1 MLGPLDDQMPAPI
14 IGDEIVPP
22 RHNTLFVVGC
32 ATHHKRSWAAGGPEE
47 SRAVHSITSRA
58 EPHLGICSATPQV
71 RYSPDHGQG
80 PVIYQGERGVS
91 DLACHSLAA
100 LCRDQGRPAAPLA
113 REGSLPGITVEA
125 MTYPLTAAQANLAEL
140 VAEAR
145 RSHRPVTISEHGKP
159 VAALINVDD
168 LADLEDR
175 AALAAHLADKAA
187 GRGGI
192 SLEELDAA
200 LDRIDAERIS

>member
-1 MLGPLDDQMPAPI
+1 MA
-14 IGDEIVPP
+14 VPQLSLP
-22 RHNTLFVVGC
+22 R
-32 ATHHKRSWAAGGPEE
+32 A
-47 SRAVHSITSRA
+47 
-58 EPHLGICSATPQV
+58 
-71 RYSPDHGQG
+71 
-80 PVIYQGERGVS
+80 
-91 DLACHSLAA
+91 
-100 LCRDQGRPAAPLA
+100 
-113 REGSLPGITVEA
+113 SLPGVTVEA

-145 RSHRPVTISEHGKP
+145 RSHRPVTISEHGRP

-187 GRGGI
+187 GCGGV

-200 LDRIDAERIS
+200 LDRIDAKSCS